1 MAGPTLRSGPGWVSG
16 LERLETMGTA
26 STAASRAHGTSST
39 NIHRQ
44 PQVAST
50 PSAAHGP
57 ISDGI
62 VQPLPM
68 MAKSRALFS
77 GGKPRPAAT

>member
-1 MAGPTLRSGPGWVSG
+1 
-16 LERLETMGTA
+16 MGA
-26 STAASRAHGTSST
+26 ARTAASSAHGTSST

-44 PQVAST
+44 PQAAT
-50 PSAAHGP
+50 TASAAHGP

-68 MAKSRALFS
+68 MAKSRGLLS
-77 GGKPRPAAT
+77 GGNPRPAAT